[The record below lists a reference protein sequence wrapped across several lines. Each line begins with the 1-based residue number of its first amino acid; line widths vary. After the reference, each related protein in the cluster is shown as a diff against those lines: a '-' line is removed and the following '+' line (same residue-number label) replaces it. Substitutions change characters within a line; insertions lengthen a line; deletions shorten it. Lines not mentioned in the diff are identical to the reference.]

1 MKKIKE
7 LSYKQLKHFCN
18 PEQLKFK
25 TTSDFKP
32 EYESIG
38 QNRAVSAL
46 QFGLKMKVK
55 GYNIYMSGPSGT
67 GKTNYAAKYIR
78 KIAATQEAPDDWCYV
93 YNFKTPNQPTALNLK
108 AGMGKVF
115 QKDMEDYIK
124 IVQIELPKAF
134 DSEDYEREESEIMRE
149 FQEKRAALLDEL
161 DKEAEKLGFRVKNT
175 NTGIYF
181 LPVVDGKVVNEQD
194 FNELDEHVRY
204 EININ
209 SDSIQL
215 ETMDTIRK
223 LKEIERQVEDKLSE
237 WQNKVAMFAL
247 GIHIDNLKSK
257 YSEYPK
263 IQKFLDDIQED
274 ILKNLDSFISCA
286 ECDDQSNT
294 LLPLLLLKKEENPY
308 DKYNV
313 NLIVDNSNLQG
324 APVIINFNPTY
335 YNLMGKFEYENE
347 FGTVSTDFSMI
358 KAGLFH
364 QANGGYLILQ
374 AKDLLMNV
382 QAWEALKRVLK
393 TRQITIENMKEQMGL
408 IAMSALKP
416 DPIPVNIKVIL
427 VGNPDLYQVLLDYDE
442 DFSKLFKIK
451 ADFNSEMEINDNN
464 IKKLCQFISS
474 FCQREKALPLD
485 RSAVAKL
492 IEYSSRLV
500 EDQRKMTTKYND
512 LVELLAES
520 STWAEIEGASVV
532 TSEHIK
538 KAIKEKTFRSNKYD
552 QMLLELMEEGTIMI
566 DTQGSEVGQINGLSV
581 LDMGDFVFG
590 KPSRITANTYLG
602 KSGIVNI
609 EREVEMS
616 GTTHTKGVL
625 ILSAYIGE
633 KFAQDIPLALTASL
647 CFEQLYSGIEGDS
660 ASSTEL
666 FAILSG
672 LSGLPVNQGIAVTGS
687 VNQKGE
693 IQPIGGATHKIEGF
707 FELCKS
713 RGLTGSQGIILPHQ
727 NVINLNL
734 NDEVIQAV
742 KDGMFHIYPIKI
754 IDEGIEILTGV
765 PAGTKR
771 KDGTYPEGTV
781 NALVAEKLRKY
792 ALAAIKFGDTGVE
805 KKGKKVT
812 VKKECVCEEPN
823 DTDIDDEE

>member
-1 MKKIKE
+1 MKNYKE
-7 LSYKQLKHFCN
+7 LNYKELKHTCDTKK
-18 PEQLKFK
+18 LKFK
-25 TTSDFKP
+25 NTSDFQP

-38 QNRAVSAL
+38 QDRAVAAL
-46 QFGLKMKVK
+46 EFGLKMKVK

-78 KIAATQEAPDDWCYV
+78 KIAATQNVPDDWCYS
-93 YNFKTPNQPTALNLK
+93 YNFKNPNQPVALNLK
-108 AGMGKVF
+108 AGMGTVF
-115 QKDMEDYIK
+115 QKDMEDLIK
-124 IVQIELPKAF
+124 IIQTELPKAF
-134 DSEDYEREESEIMRE
+134 DSEDYEREEAEIIKE
-149 FQEKRAALLDEL
+149 FQEKRTELLDEL
-161 DKEAEKLGFRVKNT
+161 DAESERLGFRVKNT

-181 LPVVDGKVVNEQD
+181 LPVIDGKVINEQD
-194 FNELDEHVRY
+194 FNDLDEHTRH
-204 EININ
+204 EINVK

-215 ETMDTIRK
+215 ETMDMVRK
-223 LKEIERQVEDKLSE
+223 LKDIEREVEEKLSE

-247 GIHIDNLKSK
+247 GIHIDDLKSK

-274 ILKNLDSFISCA
+274 ILKNLDDFIGSS
-286 ECDDQSNT
+286 ECDEQPNS
-294 LLPLLLLKKEENPY
+294 LLPLVLKKEENPY
-308 DKYNV
+308 DKYKV
-313 NLIVDNSNLQG
+313 NLIIDNSGLTG

-382 QAWEALKRVLK
+382 QSWEAVKRVLK

-416 DPIPVNIKVIL
+416 DPIPVDIKVIL
-427 VGNPDLYQVLLDYDE
+427 VGNSDLYQVLLDFDE

-451 ADFNSEMEINDNN
+451 ADFNSEMDINEEN
-464 IKKLCQFISS
+464 ITKLCQFISS
-474 FCQREKALPLD
+474 FCQREKTLPLD
-485 RSAVAKL
+485 KNAVGRL
-492 IEYSSRLV
+492 VEYSSRLA

-532 TSEHIK
+532 TAQHIK
-538 KAIKEKTFRSNKYD
+538 KTITEKAFRSNKYD

-566 DTQGSEVGQINGLSV
+566 DTEGAVVGQINGLSV

-633 KFAQDIPLALTASL
+633 KFAQDIPLALTASI

-666 FAILSG
+666 FAILSS
-672 LSGLPVNQGIAVTGS
+672 LSGLPINQGIAVTGS

-707 FELCKS
+707 FELCKT
-713 RGLTGSQGIILPHQ
+713 RGLTGKQGVIVPHQ

-742 KDGMFHIYPIKI
+742 KDKKFHIYPITT

-765 PAGTKR
+765 PAGNKLPN
-771 KDGTYPEGTV
+771 GMYPKGTV
-781 NALVAEKLRKY
+781 NYLVFEKLRKY
-792 ALAAIKFGDTGVE
+792 ATTVLKFGDTGIE
-805 KKGKKVT
+805 KGKKVT
-812 VKKECVCEEPN
+812 AKKESVCEEPIDN
-823 DTDIDDEE
+823 GIEDDED

>member
-1 MKKIKE
+1 MKKFKE
-7 LSYKQLKHFCN
+7 LNYKQLKHFCD
-18 PEQLKFK
+18 PKKLKFK
-25 TTSDFKP
+25 TTSDFEP

-38 QNRAVSAL
+38 QDRAIVAL
-46 QFGLKMKVK
+46 KFGLRMKVK

-67 GKTNYAAKYIR
+67 GKTNYAAKYIM
-78 KIAATQEAPDDWCYV
+78 KSASEQEAPDDWCYV
-93 YNFKTPNQPTALNLK
+93 YNFKNPNQPTALNLK
-108 AGMGKVF
+108 AGMGTIF
-115 QKDMEDYIK
+115 QKDMEDLIK
-124 IVQIELPKAF
+124 VIQVELPKAF
-134 DSEDYEREESEIMRE
+134 DSEDYEREESEIIRE
-149 FQEKRAALLDEL
+149 FQDRRVELLEELDEQ
-161 DKEAEKLGFRVKNT
+161 AEKLGFRVKNT

-181 LPVVDGKVVNEQD
+181 LPVVDGKVINDQD
-194 FNELDEHVRY
+194 FNELDEHIRH
-204 EININ
+204 EINVK

-215 ETMDTIRK
+215 ETMDMVRR
-223 LKEIERQVEDKLSE
+223 LKEVEREVEEKLSQ
-237 WQNKVAMFAL
+237 WQNKVAIFAL
-247 GIHIDNLKSK
+247 GIHIDDLKSK
-257 YSEYPK
+257 YSDYPK

-274 ILKNLDSFISCA
+274 ILKNLDGFIGPDESDEQA
-286 ECDDQSNT
+286 SP
-294 LLPLLLLKKEENPY
+294 LLPLILKKEENPY
-308 DKYNV
+308 DKYKI
-313 NLIVDNSNLQG
+313 NLVVDNSGLIG

-416 DPIPVNIKVIL
+416 DPIPIDIKVIL
-427 VGNPDLYQVLLDYDE
+427 VGNSDLYQVLLDFDD

-451 ADFNSEMEINDNN
+451 ADFNSEMDITDLN
-464 IKKLCQFISS
+464 IQKLCQFISS
-474 FCQREKALPLD
+474 FCQREKALPL
-485 RSAVAKL
+485 SKGAVANL

-520 STWAEIEGASVV
+520 STWAEIEGASIV
-532 TSEHIK
+532 SEEHIK
-538 KAIKEKTFRSNKYD
+538 KAIKEKVFRSNKYD

-566 DTQGSEVGQINGLSV
+566 DTEGKVVGQINGLSV

-633 KFAQDIPLALTASL
+633 KFAQDVPLALTASI

-666 FAILSG
+666 FAILSS

-727 NVINLNL
+727 NIINLNL
-734 NDEVIQAV
+734 SDEVIQAV
-742 KDGMFHIYPIKI
+742 KDGKFHIYPIKT
-754 IDEGIEILTGV
+754 IDEGIEILTEV
-765 PAGTKR
+765 PAGVK
-771 KDGTYPEGTV
+771 KDDGTYPKGTV
-781 NALVAEKLRKY
+781 NYLVSSKLRKY
-792 ALAAIKFGDTGVE
+792 AITVIKFGDTGVE
-805 KKGKKVT
+805 KREKVT
-812 VKKECVCEEPN
+812 AKKECKCEEPN
-823 DTDIDDEE
+823 DTGIEDDEE

>member
-1 MKKIKE
+1 MKKFKE
-7 LSYKQLKHFCN
+7 LNYKQLKHICD
-18 PEQLKFK
+18 PKILKFK
-25 TTSDFKP
+25 TTSKFEP

-38 QNRAVSAL
+38 QDRAVSAL

-67 GKTNYAAKYIR
+67 GKTNYAAKYVR
-78 KIAATQEAPDDWCYV
+78 KIASTQKAPDDWCYV
-93 YNFKTPNQPTALNLK
+93 YNFKNPTQPTALNLK
-108 AGMGKVF
+108 ANMGNVF
-115 QKDMEDYIK
+115 QKDMEDFIK
-124 IVQIELPKAF
+124 IVQTELPKAF
-134 DSEDYEREESEIMRE
+134 DSEDYEREEAEIIKE
-149 FQEKRAALLDEL
+149 FQEKRTDLIDEL
-161 DKEAEKLGFRVKNT
+161 DAEAEKLGFRVKNT
-175 NTGIYF
+175 NTGVYF
-181 LPVVDGKVVNEQD
+181 LPVIDGKVINEQD
-194 FNELDEHVRY
+194 FNDLDEHTRHEV
-204 EININ
+204 NIK

-215 ETMDTIRK
+215 ETMDMVRK
-223 LKEIERQVEDKLSE
+223 LKEVEREVEEKLSE

-247 GIHIDNLKSK
+247 GVHINDLKSK

-274 ILKNLDSFISCA
+274 ILKNLETFIGSPESDEQA
-286 ECDDQSNT
+286 NA
-294 LLPLLLLKKEENPY
+294 LLPLILKKEENPF
-308 DKYNV
+308 DKYKI
-313 NLIVDNSNLQG
+313 NLIVDNSTLTG

-347 FGTVSTDFSMI
+347 FGTVSTDYSMI

-374 AKDLLMNV
+374 AKDLITNV
-382 QAWEALKRVLK
+382 QSWEALKRVLR

-416 DPIPVNIKVIL
+416 DPIPVDIKVIL
-427 VGNPDLYQVLLDYDE
+427 IGNSDLYQVLFECDD
-442 DFSKLFKIK
+442 DFPKLFKIK
-451 ADFNSEMEINDNN
+451 ADFNSEMDINEDN
-464 IKKLCQFISS
+464 ITKLCKFISS
-474 FCQREKALPLD
+474 FCQREGTLPLD
-485 RSAVAKL
+485 KSAVANL

-500 EDQRKMTTKYND
+500 EDQRKMTAKYND

-520 STWAEIEGASVV
+520 STWAEIEGASIV
-532 TSEHIK
+532 TTQHIK
-538 KAIKEKTFRSNKYD
+538 KAIKEKAFRSNKYD
-552 QMLLELMEEGTIMI
+552 QMLLEYMEEGTIMI
-566 DTQGSEVGQINGLSV
+566 DTEGTVVGQINGLSV

-633 KFAQDIPLALTASL
+633 KFAQDIPLALTASI

-666 FAILSG
+666 FAILSS
-672 LSGLPVNQGIAVTGS
+672 LSGLRIDQGIAVTGS

-707 FELCKS
+707 FELCKL
-713 RGLTGSQGIILPHQ
+713 RGLTGKQGIILPHQ
-727 NVINLNL
+727 NIINLNL

-742 KDGMFHIYPIKI
+742 KDGKFHLYPIKT

-765 PAGTKR
+765 PAGK
-771 KDGTYPEGTV
+771 KKEDGTYPKGTV
-781 NALVAEKLRKY
+781 NYLVFEKLRKY
-792 ALAAIKFGDTGVE
+792 AMTVIKFGDTGVE
-805 KKGKKVT
+805 KGKRVRT
-812 VKKECVCEEPN
+812 NKECICDEPN
-823 DTDIDDEE
+823 DTGIEDDDY

>member
-1 MKKIKE
+1 MKKFKE
-7 LSYKQLKHFCN
+7 LNYKQLKHFCD
-18 PEQLKFK
+18 PKKLKFK
-25 TTSDFKP
+25 TTADFEP

-38 QNRAVSAL
+38 QDRAVSAL

-67 GKTNYAAKYIR
+67 GKTNYAAKHIR
-78 KIAATQEAPDDWCYV
+78 KIALEQEAPDDWCYV
-93 YNFKTPNQPTALNLK
+93 YNFKNPNQPIALNLK
-108 AGMGKVF
+108 AGMGTVF

-124 IVQIELPKAF
+124 VVQTELPKAF

-149 FQEKRAALLDEL
+149 FQEKRADLLDEL
-161 DKEAEKLGFRVKNT
+161 DEQAEKLGFRVKNT

-181 LPVVDGKVVNEQD
+181 LPVVDGKVVSEQD
-194 FNELDEHVRY
+194 FNELDEHIRH
-204 EININ
+204 EINIK

-215 ETMDTIRK
+215 ETMDMVRK
-223 LKEIERQVEDKLSE
+223 LKEVEREVEEKLLN

-247 GIHIDNLKSK
+247 GIHIDNLKAK
-257 YSEYPK
+257 YFEYTK

-274 ILKNLDSFISCA
+274 ILKNLDNFISSS
-286 ECDDQSNT
+286 EGDEQTNP
-294 LLPLLLLKKEENPY
+294 LIPLLMKKEENPY
-308 DKYNV
+308 DKYKI
-313 NLIVDNSNLQG
+313 NLIVDNSNTQG

-393 TRQITIENMKEQMGL
+393 TRQVTIENMKEQMGL

-416 DPIPVNIKVIL
+416 DPIPINIKVIL
-427 VGNPDLYQVLLDYDE
+427 VGNSDLYQVLLDFDE

-451 ADFNSEMEINDNN
+451 ADFNSEMEINEEN

-474 FCQREKALPLD
+474 FCQREKTLSLD
-485 RSAVAKL
+485 KSAVANL

-520 STWAEIEGASVV
+520 STWAEIEGASIV

-538 KAIKEKTFRSNKYD
+538 KAIKEKAFRSNKYD

-566 DTQGSEVGQINGLSV
+566 DTQGAIVGQINGLSV

-666 FAILSG
+666 FAILSS

-713 RGLTGSQGIILPHQ
+713 RGLTGAQGIILPHQ
-727 NVINLNL
+727 NIINLNL
-734 NDEVIQAV
+734 CDEVIQAV
-742 KDGMFHIYPIKI
+742 EDGKFHIYPIKT

-765 PAGTKR
+765 PAGEK
-771 KDGTYPEGTV
+771 KSDGTYPKGTV
-781 NALVAEKLRKY
+781 NALVSEKLRKY
-792 ALAAIKFGDTGVE
+792 ALTVIKFGDTGVE
-805 KKGKKVT
+805 KGKKSVS
-812 VKKECVCEEPN
+812 KKQSVCEEPN
-823 DTDIDDEE
+823 GTVIEDDDEE

>member
-1 MKKIKE
+1 MKKFKE
-7 LSYKQLKHFCN
+7 LNYKQLKHFCD
-18 PEQLKFK
+18 PKKLKFK
-25 TTSDFKP
+25 TTSDFEP

-38 QNRAVSAL
+38 QDRAIVAL
-46 QFGLKMKVK
+46 KFGLRMKVK

-78 KIAATQEAPDDWCYV
+78 KIASEQEAPDDWCYV
-93 YNFKTPNQPTALNLK
+93 YNFKNPNQPTALNLK
-108 AGMGKVF
+108 AGMGTIF
-115 QKDMEDYIK
+115 QKDMEDLIK
-124 IVQIELPKAF
+124 VIQVELPKAF
-134 DSEDYEREESEIMRE
+134 DSEDYEREESEIIRE
-149 FQEKRAALLDEL
+149 FQDRRVELLEELDEQ
-161 DKEAEKLGFRVKNT
+161 AEKLGFRVKNT

-181 LPVVDGKVVNEQD
+181 LPVVDGKVINDQD
-194 FNELDEHVRY
+194 FNELDEHIRH
-204 EININ
+204 EINVK

-215 ETMDTIRK
+215 ETMDMVRR
-223 LKEIERQVEDKLSE
+223 LKEVEREVEEKLSQ
-237 WQNKVAMFAL
+237 WQNKVAIFAL
-247 GIHIDNLKSK
+247 GIHIDDLKSK
-257 YSEYPK
+257 YSDYPK

-274 ILKNLDSFISCA
+274 ILKNLDGFIGPDESDEQA
-286 ECDDQSNT
+286 SP
-294 LLPLLLLKKEENPY
+294 LLPLILKKEENPY
-308 DKYNV
+308 DKYKI
-313 NLIVDNSNLQG
+313 NLVVDNSGLIG

-416 DPIPVNIKVIL
+416 DPIPIDIKVIL
-427 VGNPDLYQVLLDYDE
+427 VGNSDLYQVLLDFDD

-451 ADFNSEMEINDNN
+451 ADFNSEMDITDLN
-464 IKKLCQFISS
+464 IQKLCQFISS
-474 FCQREKALPLD
+474 FCQREKALPL
-485 RSAVAKL
+485 SKGAVANL

-520 STWAEIEGASVV
+520 STWAEIEGASIV
-532 TSEHIK
+532 SEEHIK
-538 KAIKEKTFRSNKYD
+538 KAIKEKVFRSNKYD

-566 DTQGSEVGQINGLSV
+566 DTEGKVVGQINGLSV

-633 KFAQDIPLALTASL
+633 KFAQDVPLALTASI

-666 FAILSG
+666 FAILSS

-727 NVINLNL
+727 NIINLNL
-734 NDEVIQAV
+734 SDEVIQAV
-742 KDGMFHIYPIKI
+742 KDGKFHIYPIKT
-754 IDEGIEILTGV
+754 IDEGIEILTEV
-765 PAGTKR
+765 PAGVK
-771 KDGTYPEGTV
+771 KDDGTYPKGTV
-781 NALVAEKLRKY
+781 NYLVSSKLRKY
-792 ALAAIKFGDTGVE
+792 AITVIKFGDTGVE
-805 KKGKKVT
+805 KREKVT
-812 VKKECVCEEPN
+812 AKKECKCEEPN
-823 DTDIDDEE
+823 DTGIEDDEE

>member
-1 MKKIKE
+1 MKKFKE
-7 LSYKQLKHFCN
+7 LNYKELKYFCDSKK
-18 PEQLKFK
+18 LKFK
-25 TTSDFKP
+25 TTSDFEP

-38 QNRAVSAL
+38 QDRAVAAL
-46 QFGLKMKVK
+46 EFGLKMKVK

-78 KIAATQEAPDDWCYV
+78 KIAAEQEAPDDWCYV
-93 YNFKTPNQPTALNLK
+93 YNFKIPNQPTALNLK
-108 AGMGKVF
+108 AGMGSIF
-115 QKDMEDYIK
+115 QKDMENLIK
-124 IVQIELPKAF
+124 VIQVELPKAF
-134 DSEDYEREESEIMRE
+134 DSEDYEREEAEIIRE
-149 FQEKRAALLDEL
+149 FQEKRVELIDEL
-161 DKEAEKLGFRVKNT
+161 DEQAEKLGFRVKNT

-181 LPVVDGKVVNEQD
+181 LPVVDGKVINDQD
-194 FNELDEHVRY
+194 FNELDEHIRH
-204 EININ
+204 EINLK

-215 ETMDTIRK
+215 ETMDMVRR
-223 LKEIERQVEDKLSE
+223 LKEVEHEVEEKLSE

-247 GIHIDNLKSK
+247 GIHIDDLKSK

-263 IQKFLDDIQED
+263 IQKFLDDIQEN
-274 ILKNLDSFISCA
+274 IIKNLEDFIGPVESDEQA
-286 ECDDQSNT
+286 SP
-294 LLPLLLLKKEENPY
+294 LLPLILKKEENPY
-308 DKYNV
+308 DKYKI
-313 NLIVDNSNLQG
+313 NLIVDNSGLNG

-382 QAWEALKRVLK
+382 QAWESLKRVLK

-416 DPIPVNIKVIL
+416 DPIPVDIKVIL
-427 VGNPDLYQVLLDYDE
+427 VGNSDLYQVLLDFDD

-451 ADFNSEMEINDNN
+451 ADFNSEMDINELN
-464 IKKLCQFISS
+464 INKLCQFISS
-474 FCQREKALPLD
+474 FCQREQTLPLNK
-485 RSAVAKL
+485 SAVANV

-520 STWAEIEGASVV
+520 STWAKIEGASVV
-532 TSEHIK
+532 SGEHVE
-538 KAIKEKTFRSNKYD
+538 KAIKEKAFRSNKYD

-566 DTQGSEVGQINGLSV
+566 DTEGAVVGQINGLSV

-633 KFAQDIPLALTASL
+633 KFAQDVPLALTASI

-666 FAILSG
+666 FAILSS
-672 LSGLPVNQGIAVTGS
+672 LSGLPINQGIAVTGS

-713 RGLTGSQGIILPHQ
+713 RGLTGSQGIILPYK
-727 NVINLNL
+727 NIINLNL
-734 NDEVIQAV
+734 DNEVIQAV
-742 KDGMFHIYPIKI
+742 KDGKFHIYPIKT

-765 PAGTKR
+765 PAGVK
-771 KDGTYPEGTV
+771 KEDGTYPKGTV
-781 NALVAEKLRKY
+781 NFLVAEKLRKY
-792 ALAAIKFGDTGVE
+792 AMAVIKFGDAGAE
-805 KKGKKVT
+805 KGKKVT
-812 VKKECVCEEPN
+812 AKKECTCETPN
-823 DTDIDDEE
+823 NPEIDDEEE

>member
-1 MKKIKE
+1 MKKFKE
-7 LSYKQLKHFCN
+7 LNYKQLKHFCDPKN
-18 PEQLKFK
+18 LKFK
-25 TTSDFKP
+25 TTSSFEP

-38 QNRAVSAL
+38 QDRAVAAL
-46 QFGLKMKVK
+46 EFGLKMKVK
-55 GYNIYMSGPSGT
+55 GYNIYMSGSSGT

-78 KIAATQEAPDDWCYV
+78 KIAAEQQAPDDWCYV
-93 YNFKTPNQPTALNLK
+93 YNFKIPSQPTALNLK
-108 AGMGKVF
+108 AGMGTTF
-115 QKDMEDYIK
+115 QKDMEDLIK
-124 IVQIELPKAF
+124 LIQTELPKAF
-134 DSEDYEREESEIMRE
+134 DNENYEREEAEIIRE
-149 FQEKRAALLDEL
+149 FQEKRTELLEELDE
-161 DKEAEKLGFRVKNT
+161 ESEKLGFRVKNT

-194 FNELDEHVRY
+194 FNELDEHIRH
-204 EININ
+204 EINIK

-215 ETMDTIRK
+215 ETMDMVRR
-223 LKEIERQVEDKLSE
+223 LKEVEREVEEKLSQ
-237 WQNKVAMFAL
+237 WQDKVAMFAL
-247 GIHIDNLKSK
+247 GIHIDDLKTK
-257 YSEYPK
+257 YFEYPM
-263 IQKFLDDIQED
+263 IQKFFDDIQED
-274 ILKNLDSFISCA
+274 IIKNLDDFISSSDGD
-286 ECDDQSNT
+286 EQTNT
-294 LLPLLLLKKEENPY
+294 LLPLILKKEENPY
-308 DKYNV
+308 DKYKI
-313 NLIVDNSNLQG
+313 NLIVDNSGSTG

-364 QANGGYLILQ
+364 QANGGSLILH

-382 QAWEALKRVLK
+382 QSWEALKRVLK

-416 DPIPVNIKVIL
+416 DPIPIDIKVIL
-427 VGNPDLYQVLLDYDE
+427 VGNSDLYQVLF
-442 DFSKLFKIK
+442 DFDDDFPKLFKIK
-451 ADFNSEMEINDNN
+451 ADFNSEMDINELN

-474 FCQREKALPLD
+474 FCQREKTLPLD
-485 RSAVAKL
+485 KGAVANL

-520 STWAEIEGASVV
+520 STWAEIEGSSIV
-532 TSEHIK
+532 TSAYIK
-538 KAIKEKTFRSNKYD
+538 KAIKEKTFRSNRYD
-552 QMLLELMEEGTIMI
+552 QILLEYMEEGTIMI
-566 DTQGSEVGQINGLSV
+566 DTEGTVVGQINGLSV

-633 KFAQDIPLALTASL
+633 KFAQDIPLALTASI

-666 FAILSG
+666 FAILSS

-713 RGLTGSQGIILPHQ
+713 RGLTGSQGIILPYQ
-727 NVINLNL
+727 NIINLNL

-742 KDGMFHIYPIKI
+742 KDDKFHLYPIKT

-765 PAGTKR
+765 PAGKKQTE
-771 KDGTYPEGTV
+771 GTYPKGTV
-781 NALVAEKLRKY
+781 NALVFEKLRKY
-792 ALAAIKFGDTGVE
+792 AMTVIKFGDAGVE
-805 KKGKKVT
+805 KGKKVAA
-812 VKKECVCEEPN
+812 KKECSCEEPN
-823 DTDIDDEE
+823 DADIDDDED